1 MANDFSLD
9 LSAAEFNA
17 SSLALLALK
26 RLARRTF
33 RQVGIALVS
42 LIVVL
47 NLTGQPTAHDR
58 PLYEPN
64 SASVSQDSWATLPA
78 HSPHRKPSKALSS
91 KALSS
96 KTLSKEDSSGQVA
109 QKPYQTL
116 RHKLTHHRVTTA
128 RLAVPTLTERVVANL
143 AKDE

>member
-91 KALSS
+91 K
-96 KTLSKEDSSGQVA
+96 TLSKEDSSGQVA

>member
-1 MANDFSLD
+1 MANDSSLD
-9 LSAAEFNA
+9 LSAAESNA

-26 RLARRTF
+26 RLVRKTF
-33 RQVGIALVS
+33 QQVGIALVS

-47 NLTGQPTAHDR
+47 NLTGQPAAHDR
-58 PLYEPN
+58 PSYESS
-64 SASVSQDSWATLPA
+64 SAKAAQESWATLPA
-78 HSPHRKPSKALSS
+78 QSPHRQPSEALSE
-91 KALSS
+91 
-96 KTLSKEDSSGQVA
+96 EDSSNQVA

-143 AKDE
+143 TEDE